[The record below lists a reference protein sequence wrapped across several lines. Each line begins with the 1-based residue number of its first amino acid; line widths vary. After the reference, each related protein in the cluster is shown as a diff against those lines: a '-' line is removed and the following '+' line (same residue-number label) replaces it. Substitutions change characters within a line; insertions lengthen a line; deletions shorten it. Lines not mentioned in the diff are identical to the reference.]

1 MFVTIK
7 KPTKSN
13 MLKVS
18 MKQYENKY
26 KRLGYMI
33 VGGSMKTEE
42 VEEPEH
48 EVVEQDIIE
57 EDSEDIE
64 SIPISEMNKEQLMRF
79 AKVHNIN
86 THIFIAVI
94 FFIISSLDK
103 IYFFTNHNR
112 ISSLGK

>member
-1 MFVTIK
+1 MFVTIR
-7 KPTKSN
+7 KPTKLN
-13 MLKVS
+13 MLKVT

-42 VEEPEH
+42 VEEQEH

-86 THIFIAVI
+86 TKSAKNVAEARRIIQRAVKEAK
-94 FFIISSLDK
+94 L
-103 IYFFTNHNR
+103 
-112 ISSLGK
+112 

>member
-1 MFVTIK
+1 MFVTIR
-7 KPTKSN
+7 KPTKPN
-13 MLKVS
+13 MLKVT

-42 VEEPEH
+42 VEEPER
-48 EVVEQDIIE
+48 EVVEQSIVE

-86 THIFIAVI
+86 TKSAKNVAEARRIIQRAVKEAK
-94 FFIISSLDK
+94 L
-103 IYFFTNHNR
+103 
-112 ISSLGK
+112 

>member
-1 MFVTIK
+1 MFVTIR
-7 KPTKSN
+7 KPTKLN
-13 MLKVS
+13 MLKVT

-26 KRLGYMI
+26 KRLGYTI

-42 VEEPEH
+42 VEEPEQ
-48 EVVEQDIIE
+48 EVFEQNISE

-86 THIFIAVI
+86 TKSAKNVAEARRIIQRAVKEAK
-94 FFIISSLDK
+94 L
-103 IYFFTNHNR
+103 
-112 ISSLGK
+112 

>member
-1 MFVTIK
+1 MFVTIR
-7 KPTKSN
+7 KPTKPN
-13 MLKVS
+13 MLKVT

-48 EVVEQDIIE
+48 EAVEKDIVE

-86 THIFIAVI
+86 TKSAKNVAEARRIIQRAV
-94 FFIISSLDK
+94 K
-103 IYFFTNHNR
+103 EA
-112 ISSLGK
+112 KM

>member
-1 MFVTIK
+1 MFVTIR
-7 KPTKSN
+7 KPTKPN
-13 MLKVS
+13 MLKVT

-48 EVVEQDIIE
+48 ETVE

-86 THIFIAVI
+86 TKSAKNVAEARRIIQRAVKE
-94 FFIISSLDK
+94 SK
-103 IYFFTNHNR
+103 M
-112 ISSLGK
+112 

>member
-1 MFVTIK
+1 MFVTIR
-7 KPTKSN
+7 KPTKPN
-13 MLKVS
+13 MLKVT

-42 VEEPEH
+42 EEEQEH

-86 THIFIAVI
+86 TKSAKNVAEARRIIQRAVKEAK
-94 FFIISSLDK
+94 L
-103 IYFFTNHNR
+103 
-112 ISSLGK
+112 

>member
-1 MFVTIK
+1 MFVTIR
-7 KPTKSN
+7 KPTKHN
-13 MLKVS
+13 MLKVT

-33 VGGSMKTEE
+33 VCGSMKTEE

-48 EVVEQDIIE
+48 EVVEQNIIE

-86 THIFIAVI
+86 TKSAKNVAEARRIIQRAVKEAK
-94 FFIISSLDK
+94 L
-103 IYFFTNHNR
+103 
-112 ISSLGK
+112 

>member
-1 MFVTIK
+1 MFVTIRK
-7 KPTKSN
+7 STKLN
-13 MLKVS
+13 MLKVT

-42 VEEPEH
+42 VEEPEKEVVEQEK

-86 THIFIAVI
+86 TKSAKNVAEARRIIQRAVKEAK
-94 FFIISSLDK
+94 L
-103 IYFFTNHNR
+103 
-112 ISSLGK
+112 

>member
-7 KPTKSN
+7 RPTKPN

-42 VEEPEH
+42 VEEPEQ
-48 EVVEQDIIE
+48 EVIEQNIVEE
-57 EDSEDIE
+57 ELEDID

-79 AKVHNIN
+79 AKEHNIN
-86 THIFIAVI
+86 TKSAKNVAEARKIIQRAV
-94 FFIISSLDK
+94 K
-103 IYFFTNHNR
+103 EA
-112 ISSLGK
+112 KM

>member
-1 MFVTIK
+1 MFVTIR
-7 KPTKSN
+7 KPTKPN
-13 MLKVS
+13 MLKVT

-42 VEEPEH
+42 VEEPEY
-48 EVVEQDIIE
+48 EVVEQNIIE

-86 THIFIAVI
+86 TKSAKNVAEARRIIQRAVKEAK
-94 FFIISSLDK
+94 L
-103 IYFFTNHNR
+103 
-112 ISSLGK
+112 

>member
-1 MFVTIK
+1 MFVTIR
-7 KPTKSN
+7 KPTKPN

-42 VEEPEH
+42 VEEPEQ
-48 EVVEQDIIE
+48 EVVERNIIE
-57 EDSEDIE
+57 EESEDID

-79 AKVHNIN
+79 AKEHNIN
-86 THIFIAVI
+86 TKSAKNVAEARRIIQRAV
-94 FFIISSLDK
+94 K
-103 IYFFTNHNR
+103 EA
-112 ISSLGK
+112 KM

>member
-1 MFVTIK
+1 MFVTIR
-7 KPTKSN
+7 KPTKLN
-13 MLKVS
+13 MLKVT

-33 VGGSMKTEE
+33 VGDSMKTEE

-48 EVVEQDIIE
+48 EVVEQNIIE

-86 THIFIAVI
+86 TKSAKNVAEARRIIQRAVKEAK
-94 FFIISSLDK
+94 L
-103 IYFFTNHNR
+103 
-112 ISSLGK
+112 

>member
-1 MFVTIK
+1 MFVTIR
-7 KPTKSN
+7 KPTKLN
-13 MLKVS
+13 MLKVT

-42 VEEPEH
+42 VEEPEQ
-48 EVVEQDIIE
+48 EVVEQNIAE

-86 THIFIAVI
+86 TKSAKNVAEARRIIQRAV
-94 FFIISSLDK
+94 K
-103 IYFFTNHNR
+103 EA
-112 ISSLGK
+112 KM

>member
-1 MFVTIK
+1 
-7 KPTKSN
+7 

-42 VEEPEH
+42 VEEPEQ
-48 EVVEQDIIE
+48 EVVEQNIIE
-57 EDSEDIE
+57 EESEDIE

-79 AKVHNIN
+79 AKEHNIN
-86 THIFIAVI
+86 TKSAKNVAEARRIIQRAV
-94 FFIISSLDK
+94 K
-103 IYFFTNHNR
+103 EA
-112 ISSLGK
+112 KM

>member
-1 MFVTIK
+1 MFVTIR
-7 KPTKSN
+7 KPTKPN
-13 MLKVS
+13 MLKVT

-42 VEEPEH
+42 VEEPER
-48 EVVEQDIIE
+48 EVVEQSIIE

-86 THIFIAVI
+86 TKSAKNVAEARRIIQRAVKEAK
-94 FFIISSLDK
+94 L
-103 IYFFTNHNR
+103 
-112 ISSLGK
+112 

>member
-1 MFVTIK
+1 MFVTIR
-7 KPTKSN
+7 KPTKPN

-42 VEEPEH
+42 VEEPEQ
-48 EVVEQDIIE
+48 EVVEQNIIE
-57 EDSEDIE
+57 EESEDIE
-64 SIPISEMNKEQLMRF
+64 SIPISEMNKEQLMKF

-86 THIFIAVI
+86 TKSAKNVAEARRIIQRAV
-94 FFIISSLDK
+94 K
-103 IYFFTNHNR
+103 EA
-112 ISSLGK
+112 KM

>member
-1 MFVTIK
+1 MFVTIR
-7 KPTKSN
+7 KPTKPN

-42 VEEPEH
+42 VEEPEQ
-48 EVVEQDIIE
+48 EVVEQNIIE

-79 AKVHNIN
+79 AKEHNIN
-86 THIFIAVI
+86 TKSAKNVAEARRIIQRAV
-94 FFIISSLDK
+94 K
-103 IYFFTNHNR
+103 EA
-112 ISSLGK
+112 KM

>member
-1 MFVTIK
+1 
-7 KPTKSN
+7 
-13 MLKVS
+13 MLKVT

-42 VEEPEH
+42 VEEPEQ
-48 EVVEQDIIE
+48 EVVEQNISE

-86 THIFIAVI
+86 TKSAKNVAEARRIIQRAVKEAK
-94 FFIISSLDK
+94 L
-103 IYFFTNHNR
+103 
-112 ISSLGK
+112 

>member
-1 MFVTIK
+1 MFVTIR
-7 KPTKSN
+7 KPTKPN

-42 VEEPEH
+42 VEEPEQ
-48 EVVEQDIIE
+48 EVVEQNIIE
-57 EDSEDIE
+57 QESEDIE

-86 THIFIAVI
+86 TKSAKNVAEARRIIQRAVKEAK
-94 FFIISSLDK
+94 L
-103 IYFFTNHNR
+103 
-112 ISSLGK
+112 

>member
-1 MFVTIK
+1 MFVTIR

-13 MLKVS
+13 MLKVT

-42 VEEPEH
+42 VEGPEH

-57 EDSEDIE
+57 EDSD
-64 SIPISEMNKEQLMRF
+64 
-79 AKVHNIN
+79 
-86 THIFIAVI
+86 
-94 FFIISSLDK
+94 
-103 IYFFTNHNR
+103 
-112 ISSLGK
+112 

>member
-1 MFVTIK
+1 MFVTIR
-7 KPTKSN
+7 KPTKPN
-13 MLKVS
+13 MLKVT

-42 VEEPEH
+42 VEEPER
-48 EVVEQDIIE
+48 EVVEKSIIE

-86 THIFIAVI
+86 TKSAKNVAEARRIIQRAV
-94 FFIISSLDK
+94 K
-103 IYFFTNHNR
+103 EA
-112 ISSLGK
+112 KM

>member
-1 MFVTIK
+1 MFVTIR
-7 KPTKSN
+7 KPTKPN
-13 MLKVS
+13 MLKVT

-42 VEEPEH
+42 VKEPEH
-48 EVVEQDIIE
+48 EVVEQNIVE

-86 THIFIAVI
+86 TKSAKNVAEARRIIQRAVKEAK
-94 FFIISSLDK
+94 L
-103 IYFFTNHNR
+103 
-112 ISSLGK
+112 

>member
-7 KPTKSN
+7 KPTKPN

-42 VEEPEH
+42 VEEPEQ
-48 EVVEQDIIE
+48 EVVEQNIIE
-57 EDSEDIE
+57 EESEDIE

-79 AKVHNIN
+79 AKEHNIN
-86 THIFIAVI
+86 TKSAKNVAEARRIIQRAV
-94 FFIISSLDK
+94 K
-103 IYFFTNHNR
+103 EA
-112 ISSLGK
+112 KM

>member
-1 MFVTIK
+1 MFVTIR
-7 KPTKSN
+7 KPTKLN
-13 MLKVS
+13 MLKVT

-26 KRLGYMI
+26 KRLGYTI

-48 EVVEQDIIE
+48 EIVEQDIIEEDSEDIE

-86 THIFIAVI
+86 TKSAKNVAEARRIIQRAVKEAK
-94 FFIISSLDK
+94 L
-103 IYFFTNHNR
+103 
-112 ISSLGK
+112 

>member
-1 MFVTIK
+1 MFVTIR
-7 KPTKSN
+7 KPTKPN
-13 MLKVS
+13 MLKVT

-33 VGGSMKTEE
+33 VGGSMKTGE
-42 VEEPEH
+42 VEEQEN

-86 THIFIAVI
+86 TKSAKNVAEARRIIQRAVKEAK
-94 FFIISSLDK
+94 L
-103 IYFFTNHNR
+103 
-112 ISSLGK
+112 

>member
-1 MFVTIK
+1 MFVTIR
-7 KPTKSN
+7 KPTKPN
-13 MLKVS
+13 MLKVT

-42 VEEPEH
+42 VGEPEH
-48 EVVEQDIIE
+48 EIVEQDIVE
-57 EDSEDIE
+57 EDLEDIE

-86 THIFIAVI
+86 TKSAKNVAEARRIIQRAV
-94 FFIISSLDK
+94 K
-103 IYFFTNHNR
+103 EA
-112 ISSLGK
+112 KM

>member
-1 MFVTIK
+1 MFVTIR
-7 KPTKSN
+7 KPTKLN
-13 MLKVS
+13 MLKVT

-33 VGGSMKTEE
+33 VSGSMKTEE

-48 EVVEQDIIE
+48 EVVEQNIIE

-86 THIFIAVI
+86 TKSAKNVAEARRIIQRAV
-94 FFIISSLDK
+94 K
-103 IYFFTNHNR
+103 EA
-112 ISSLGK
+112 KM

>member
-1 MFVTIK
+1 MFVTIR

-13 MLKVS
+13 MLKVT

-33 VGGSMKTEE
+33 VDGSMKTEE

-86 THIFIAVI
+86 TKSAKNVAEARRIIQRAV
-94 FFIISSLDK
+94 K
-103 IYFFTNHNR
+103 EA
-112 ISSLGK
+112 KM

>member
-1 MFVTIK
+1 MFVTIR
-7 KPTKSN
+7 KPTKLN

-42 VEEPEH
+42 VEEPEQ
-48 EVVEQDIIE
+48 EVVEQNIIE
-57 EDSEDIE
+57 EESEDIE
-64 SIPISEMNKEQLMRF
+64 SIPISEMNKEQLMKF

-86 THIFIAVI
+86 TKSAKNVAEARRIIQRAV
-94 FFIISSLDK
+94 K
-103 IYFFTNHNR
+103 EA
-112 ISSLGK
+112 KM

>member
-1 MFVTIK
+1 MFVTIR
-7 KPTKSN
+7 KPTKPN

-42 VEEPEH
+42 VEEPEQ
-48 EVVEQDIIE
+48 EVVEQNIIE
-57 EDSEDIE
+57 EESEDIE

-86 THIFIAVI
+86 TKSAKNVAEARRIIQRAVKEAK
-94 FFIISSLDK
+94 L
-103 IYFFTNHNR
+103 
-112 ISSLGK
+112 

>member
-1 MFVTIK
+1 MFVTIR
-7 KPTKSN
+7 KPTKPN
-13 MLKVS
+13 MLKVT

-42 VEEPEH
+42 VKEPER
-48 EVVEQDIIE
+48 EVVEQSIIE

-86 THIFIAVI
+86 TKSAKNVAEARRIIQRAVKEAK
-94 FFIISSLDK
+94 L
-103 IYFFTNHNR
+103 
-112 ISSLGK
+112 

>member
-1 MFVTIK
+1 MFVTIR
-7 KPTKSN
+7 KPTKPN

-42 VEEPEH
+42 VEEPEQ
-48 EVVEQDIIE
+48 EVVEQNIIE
-57 EDSEDIE
+57 EESEDIE

-79 AKVHNIN
+79 AKEHNIN
-86 THIFIAVI
+86 TKSAKNVAEARRIIQRAV
-94 FFIISSLDK
+94 K
-103 IYFFTNHNR
+103 EA
-112 ISSLGK
+112 KM

>member
-1 MFVTIK
+1 MFVTIR
-7 KPTKSN
+7 KPTKPN
-13 MLKVS
+13 MLKVT

-42 VEEPEH
+42 VEEPEQ
-48 EVVEQDIIE
+48 EVVEQNIAE

-86 THIFIAVI
+86 TKSAKNVAEARRIIQRAVKEAK
-94 FFIISSLDK
+94 L
-103 IYFFTNHNR
+103 
-112 ISSLGK
+112 

>member
-1 MFVTIK
+1 MFVTIR

-26 KRLGYMI
+26 KKLGYTI
-33 VGGSMKTEE
+33 VGGSMKIEE

-86 THIFIAVI
+86 TKSAKNVAEARRIIQRAVKE
-94 FFIISSLDK
+94 SK
-103 IYFFTNHNR
+103 M
-112 ISSLGK
+112 

>member
-1 MFVTIK
+1 MFVTIRK
-7 KPTKSN
+7 STKPN
-13 MLKVS
+13 MLKVT

-42 VEEPEH
+42 VEEPEQ
-48 EVVEQDIIE
+48 EVVEQNISE

-86 THIFIAVI
+86 TKSAKNVAEARRIIQRAVKEAK
-94 FFIISSLDK
+94 L
-103 IYFFTNHNR
+103 
-112 ISSLGK
+112 

>member
-1 MFVTIK
+1 MFVTIR
-7 KPTKSN
+7 KPTKPN

-42 VEEPEH
+42 VEESEQ
-48 EVVEQDIIE
+48 EVVEQNIIE
-57 EDSEDIE
+57 EESEDID

-79 AKVHNIN
+79 AKEHNIN
-86 THIFIAVI
+86 TKSAKNVAEARRIIQRAV
-94 FFIISSLDK
+94 K
-103 IYFFTNHNR
+103 EA
-112 ISSLGK
+112 KM